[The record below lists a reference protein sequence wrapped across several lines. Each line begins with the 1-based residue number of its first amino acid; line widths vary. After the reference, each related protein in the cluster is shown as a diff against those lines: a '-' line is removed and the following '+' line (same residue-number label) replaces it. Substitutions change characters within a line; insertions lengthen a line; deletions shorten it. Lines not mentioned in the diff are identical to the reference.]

1 MGLASC
7 AVPVS
12 ECECSGWD
20 WLAVQYL
27 LVNVSAVGGIASC
40 AVPVSECECS
50 GWGWL
55 AVQYLL
61 VNVSAVGGAG

>member
-1 MGLASC
+1 M
-7 AVPVS
+7 
-12 ECECSGWD
+12 
-20 WLAVQYL
+20 
-27 LVNVSAVGGIASC
+27 NVSAVGGAASC